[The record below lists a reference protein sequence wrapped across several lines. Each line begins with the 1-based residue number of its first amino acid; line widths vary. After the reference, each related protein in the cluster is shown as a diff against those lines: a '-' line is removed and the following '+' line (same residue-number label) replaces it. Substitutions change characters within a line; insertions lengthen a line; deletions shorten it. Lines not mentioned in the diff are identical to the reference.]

1 VLSAGHSLRRPQDMS
16 LFAWV
21 KVDEKGV
28 RVDEKGVRVVK
39 KGLES
44 KRG

>member
-1 VLSAGHSLRRPQDMS
+1 MS